1 MATRVAKVAERQAPA
16 DLDGAFIINF
26 DANPTRVRA
35 ALETL
40 MEYLGP
46 LPLTQDLS
54 ATIQIVLAEV
64 LNNVGEHA
72 YDGQGGPVY
81 LRALVDA
88 GRLTVIIRDRGTP
101 LPPNLILA
109 EEPDGFDP
117 DDLPEGGF
125 GWHLIRTLATELS
138 LDRLA
143 RWNEMRL
150 VFSLA

>member
-1 MATRVAKVAERQAPA
+1 MRT
-16 DLDGAFIINF
+16 LTGLGGAFIINF
-26 DANPTRVRA
+26 DANSTKVRE

-40 MEYLGP
+40 MEYLHP
-46 LPLTQDLS
+46 LPLPADLS

-72 YDGQGGPVY
+72 YDGQGGPIY
-81 LRALVDA
+81 LRALVDS
-88 GRLTVIIRDRGTP
+88 GRLAVIIRDRGTP

-109 EEPDGFDP
+109 DEPDGFDP

-138 LDRLA
+138 HDRLA
-143 RWNEMRL
+143 RWNEMKI
-150 VFSLA
+150 VFSLS